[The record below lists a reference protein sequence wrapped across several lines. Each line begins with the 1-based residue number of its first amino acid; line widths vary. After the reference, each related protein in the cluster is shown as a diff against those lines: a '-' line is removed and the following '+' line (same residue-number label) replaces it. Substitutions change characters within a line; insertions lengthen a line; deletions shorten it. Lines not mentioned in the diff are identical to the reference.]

1 MFYWKS
7 ALEFLLKQLYYPPLF
22 SISDSQL
29 DLQSLK
35 YWFLNFIF
43 LIFYW
48 KTAYRLSGCMVLP
61 LFSIEKLDGEFEVS
75 RFLVTIFLGDFPVV
89 GLCTAGIFLPHLSQF
104 QPSWNSCFPPSLLL
118 PPVEW
123 QPTLLPVSYH
133 PPLLPLI
140 TVIVDSSLLDQLLIF
155 LNNFSSWALSS
166 DIPAHDGV

>member
-35 YWFLNFIF
+35 YWFLNYIF

-75 RFLVTIFLGDFPVV
+75 IKGDGNRLESVLLCSLCSETDSYCLPNSRSLGY
-89 GLCTAGIFLPHLSQF
+89 G
-104 QPSWNSCFPPSLLL
+104 NR
-118 PPVEW
+118 
-123 QPTLLPVSYH
+123 
-133 PPLLPLI
+133 
-140 TVIVDSSLLDQLLIF
+140 
-155 LNNFSSWALSS
+155 
-166 DIPAHDGV
+166 